1 MRKLATIIAAPAQ
14 LRIAGTMP
22 VASFSLASNLSET
35 NAECEAVGAP
45 FFQSCEVRKRTRRLM
60 PGHGSRRSAPPAP
73 WRPNAWTWLP
83 SR

>member
-35 NAECEAVGAP
+35 NAECEAVAVS
-45 FFQSCEVRKRTRRLM
+45 FFQSCEVRKRTR
-60 PGHGSRRSAPPAP
+60 
-73 WRPNAWTWLP
+73 
-83 SR
+83 